1 MLEPAELVRTTLP
14 ASCLAIFPTPIDAP
28 LCSRTQNYFASRF
41 GAPGSGMGSVFLSRK
56 AFLGAPATIPAGAGD
71 CTATITTEVAGG
83 LYVPLV
89 RFESVCRPP
98 ACFETQF
105 QLSIAQGGDEEHH
118 PWKTVFAG
126 VYGDLAQISNFG
138 THPPKGGKGVMPS
151 NMNIWLGQDSRV
163 LLRPGK
169 VKLTLLVNEELSP
182 ANSARRNVDAV
193 MLSSNLTD
201 MAIRAAN
208 GGDVLGNIPF
218 DGALTQKGDIFVRL
232 VNHQDGVPMNLSLPF
247 GIEHSSYWTHV
258 RNHCLHSL
266 LSSLA
271 SC

>member
-1 MLEPAELVRTTLP
+1 
-14 ASCLAIFPTPIDAP
+14 
-28 LCSRTQNYFASRF
+28 
-41 GAPGSGMGSVFLSRK
+41 MGSVFLSRK

-126 VYGDLAQISNFG
+126 VFGDLAQISNFG

-151 NMNIWLGQDSRV
+151 NMNIWQGQESRV